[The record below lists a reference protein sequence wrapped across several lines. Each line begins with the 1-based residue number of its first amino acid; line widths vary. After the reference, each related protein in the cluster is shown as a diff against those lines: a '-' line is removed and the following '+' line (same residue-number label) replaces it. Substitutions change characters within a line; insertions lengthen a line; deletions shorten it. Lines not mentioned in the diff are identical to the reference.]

1 MNSWLDSDSRFECI
15 WNDCMGE
22 NVAIIIRF
30 SPRLSNFWEELFILD
45 GFSSFF
51 FWNSHLQTKR
61 SRRTSS
67 PLDTDCRFQCTCMN
81 KNDAMQKDVGTNANY
96 IDIQVPDGLVG
107 NCCHCHLINF
117 DVVFQTLTLSLSLSL
132 CLWMTFAWT
141 LLTLLRRWNFFIQF
155 PLKNKRASFPFT
167 NTANGIQ
174 ADCLIADFFF
184 SSLSPVSGISRW
196 FLRCRV
202 RRCGG
207 GEEAFG
213 RVRFPHPR
221 LAAGGG
227 VGHRTGH
234 AGRRVGSARRRHSH
248 RHQRRQRPRLVPFG
262 GGAHSPRRWDPQQR
276 PTPPFCCA
284 VSFSRVSSFVKIECF
299 SNEQKET

>member
-132 CLWMTFAWT
+132 CL
-141 LLTLLRRWNFFIQF
+141 
-155 PLKNKRASFPFT
+155 
-167 NTANGIQ
+167 
-174 ADCLIADFFF
+174 
-184 SSLSPVSGISRW
+184 
-196 FLRCRV
+196 
-202 RRCGG
+202 
-207 GEEAFG
+207 
-213 RVRFPHPR
+213 
-221 LAAGGG
+221 
-227 VGHRTGH
+227 
-234 AGRRVGSARRRHSH
+234 
-248 RHQRRQRPRLVPFG
+248 
-262 GGAHSPRRWDPQQR
+262 
-276 PTPPFCCA
+276 
-284 VSFSRVSSFVKIECF
+284 
-299 SNEQKET
+299 